1 MQLANVRKIVA
12 SSVLILAML
21 VIASAPGKADQSGPL
36 AQMKDS
42 VNAILAILNN
52 QQLTRPENEKEMQER
67 IMTLVRNRFDFRE
80 MSKLALARHWRDLTE
95 PERKR
100 FTDLFAELLKNTYI
114 GRVTNYSQKKVQV
127 DFKSE
132 EIHGDRAVVDTV
144 VIANNTAGTPMNYR
158 MKRNGEKWEVYDV
171 VIEGVSLI
179 RNYRTQFTR
188 IIEREK
194 FAGLMK
200 RIQNKVNSGKAS

>member
-1 MQLANVRKIVA
+1 MRLADIRKIAA
-12 SSVLILAML
+12 SLVLILAML
-21 VIASAPGKADQSGPL
+21 VIAPAPGKAAQSGPL
-36 AQMKDS
+36 AQMKES
-42 VNAILAILNN
+42 VNAIVAILNN
-52 QQLTRPENEKEMQER
+52 QHHQNEKEMQER

-80 MSKLALARHWRDLTE
+80 MSKLALARHWRDLSE

-144 VIANNTAGTPMNYR
+144 IIVNNTVGTPINYR